1 MDQLRVVARVDA
13 ATRYVVP
20 SGLPIRARRSLQVLA
35 VRPLIL
41 IVDDEPD
48 IRTVL
53 AHSLLDEGYRVVSAA
68 DGEEAL
74 GHIAV
79 EVPDVIVSDIRMPK
93 VGGLALIQRLR
104 STGLLT
110 PIILISTWTPP
121 VGMPGVRFVPKPF
134 DLDRITEAIELSLSG
149 TG

>member
-1 MDQLRVVARVDA
+1 M
-13 ATRYVVP
+13 
-20 SGLPIRARRSLQVLA
+20 
-35 VRPLIL
+35 RPLIL

-104 STGLLT
+104 SAGLLT